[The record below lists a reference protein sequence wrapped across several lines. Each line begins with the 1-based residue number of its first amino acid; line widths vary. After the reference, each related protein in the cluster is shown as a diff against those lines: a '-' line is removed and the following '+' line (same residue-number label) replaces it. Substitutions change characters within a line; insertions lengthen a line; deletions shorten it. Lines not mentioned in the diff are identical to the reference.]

1 MASVA
6 LRNDAGAGTAPLAR
20 PPSTCPGGA
29 ILFNDV
35 HQSGHTIEAA
45 PPLRRRSAR
54 FAIDRYATRPADGGH
69 RKRPGGPERIEGE
82 DVVKIKRAYEAPAR
96 GDGTRVLVDR
106 LWPRGVRRRKA
117 AIDRWAKD
125 LGPSHA
131 LRRWFGHDPR
141 RWAEFRRRYRLE
153 LRRQRKVLDALARRA
168 ANGSLTLVY
177 GARDTVHNN
186 AVVLKSILE
195 RMRMQNRGRR
205 R

>member
-1 MASVA
+1 
-6 LRNDAGAGTAPLAR
+6 
-20 PPSTCPGGA
+20 
-29 ILFNDV
+29 
-35 HQSGHTIEAA
+35 
-45 PPLRRRSAR
+45 
-54 FAIDRYATRPADGGH
+54 
-69 RKRPGGPERIEGE
+69 
-82 DVVKIKRAYEAPAR
+82 
-96 GDGTRVLVDR
+96 
-106 LWPRGVRRRKA
+106 VRRRKA